1 LRNALDEDT
10 NDESKELQWREVTR
24 LFELQSKAVN
34 EAKKN
39 INQANNSLADLE
51 KLVKEAKSSDIFKN
65 VKSLNQTQIDLI
77 EQERLIKSEE
87 NKLAEATIHANV
99 LRSYTNEQKLAR
111 AQFLKEIQALQPE
124 GIHAVN
130 RSEDQ
135 LTSDEINNLLIHAHK
150 RVLQL
155 QKQIEKMQ
163 VCLLACFIILFSLL
177 FEELFVNSSRKIN
190 RFK

>member
-1 LRNALDEDT
+1 MRNALDEDT